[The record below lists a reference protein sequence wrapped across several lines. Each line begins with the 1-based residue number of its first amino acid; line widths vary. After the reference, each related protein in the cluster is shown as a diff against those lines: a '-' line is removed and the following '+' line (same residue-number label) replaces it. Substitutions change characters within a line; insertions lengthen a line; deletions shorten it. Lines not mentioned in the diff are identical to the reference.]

1 MPKDE
6 TFRDEVKQAIR
17 RNDPSAEDLM
27 TLADDLV
34 LLAERYETQEEIL

>member
-6 TFRDEVKQAIR
+6 TFRDEVRAAIR
-17 RNDPSAEDLM
+17 RNDPSAEELL

-34 LLAERYETQEEIL
+34 VLAERYEVQEEIL